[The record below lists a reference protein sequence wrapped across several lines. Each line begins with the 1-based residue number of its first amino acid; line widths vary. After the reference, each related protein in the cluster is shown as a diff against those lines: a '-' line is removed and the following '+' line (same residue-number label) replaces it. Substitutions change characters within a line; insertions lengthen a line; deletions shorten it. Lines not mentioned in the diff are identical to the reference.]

1 MKSGPLG
8 MAQAQAPYQPLR
20 EAKINLVVIVE
31 VSELFALVEERCATS
46 HLGRQSLQS
55 LYFF

>member
-1 MKSGPLG
+1 